1 MTPRAKKIF
10 ITMGSQSDW
19 PVMNH
24 ATDML
29 DRFDIAFE
37 VSIISAHRTP
47 KRIDELADR
56 LANEEFVVVIAGAG
70 GAAHLAG
77 AIAARTIVPVIG
89 VPMPSQLQ
97 GFDSLLS
104 TVQMPAGIPVAT
116 VSIGVAGAKNAALLA
131 VQIAAQQNA
140 SLSEQLREYR
150 RKLEG
155 MVPAVPQLTEA
166 AE

>member
-1 MTPRAKKIF
+1 
-10 ITMGSQSDW
+10 
-19 PVMNH
+19 MNH